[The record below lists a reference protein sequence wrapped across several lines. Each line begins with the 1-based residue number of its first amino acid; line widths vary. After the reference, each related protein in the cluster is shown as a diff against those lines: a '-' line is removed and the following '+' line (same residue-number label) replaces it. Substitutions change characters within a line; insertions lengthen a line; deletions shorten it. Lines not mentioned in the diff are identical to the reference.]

1 MTITYT
7 DVITL
12 LTTKL
17 PLQNIYDETCPA
29 TDGYVWAVRKKPS
42 STILFY
48 VEDLSTFAKMTKTV
62 KTTTYGPQFY
72 SEADPAVTPR
82 KTGIAPNIIKETTR
96 VGINGGIN
104 ISEYE
109 AALIVRSPEI
119 TIIGGMEKYFG
130 TINSR
135 LDNIE
140 TRANYHNDPIW
151 DRSQPSK
158 YPIGP
163 DNNLINDDS
172 WHDDYIRTGGTGL

>member
-1 MTITYT
+1 MTINYI
-7 DVITL
+7 DVTTL

-17 PLQNIYDETCPA
+17 SLQNIYDETCPA
-29 TDGYVWAVRKKPS
+29 TDGHVWAIRKKPDT
-42 STILFY
+42 TIIFY

-62 KTTTYGPQFY
+62 TTTTYGPQFY
-72 SEADPAVTPR
+72 SEADPAVTPV
-82 KTGIAPNIIKETTR
+82 KAGIAPNIIKVSTKI
-96 VGINGGIN
+96 GINGGIN

-109 AALIVRSPEI
+109 AALIKRTPEI
-119 TIIGGMEKYFG
+119 TIIGGMETYFG

-140 TRANYHNDPIW
+140 SRADYNNDPVW
-151 DRSQPSK
+151 DRSQPVK

-163 DNNLINDDS
+163 DNNVINDDS